1 MRQVVNNP
9 VCMGQ
14 VYVAGGRMQF
24 IQFSYHLD
32 GAMTSQCYY
41 SHSIFLTV
49 SCQTVIKPK
58 GWDVGLKE
66 TSLWGF
72 VHQYCLMNA

>member
-1 MRQVVNNP
+1 
-9 VCMGQ
+9 MGQ
-14 VYVAGGRMQF
+14 VYVAGGRMQL
-24 IQFSYHLD
+24 FSVLSSGWSYDITMLL
-32 GAMTSQCYY
+32 YY

-58 GWDVGLKE
+58 GWDVGQKE

-72 VHQYCLMNA
+72 VHQYCLMNARFY